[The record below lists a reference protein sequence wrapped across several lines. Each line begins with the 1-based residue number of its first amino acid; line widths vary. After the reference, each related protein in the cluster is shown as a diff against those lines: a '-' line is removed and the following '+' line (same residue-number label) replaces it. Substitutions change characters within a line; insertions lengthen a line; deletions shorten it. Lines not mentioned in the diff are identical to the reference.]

1 MKRIFPAASKSKYW
15 TVQSLSAW
23 EQAQQYGFLEGHSDH
38 IAYPEP
44 YHWMMVQMTER
55 LPLYDG
61 SYPVWVWKEKPD
73 LLQLNHFTGREQ
85 CVCLT
90 LSLNPLNVLLSDFQE
105 WHSVL
110 NNTFN
115 AVDRAEWDAF
125 QAGRSLLTKEQS
137 WLRIFDLN
145 RPLDTDWSGTP
156 ERRLQGVT
164 GRVRMQQV
172 LKAEYLTEPS
182 QAKRYYYC

>member
-1 MKRIFPAASKSKYW
+1 MKRKHPAVSTSKYW

-23 EQAQQYGFLEGHSDH
+23 EQAQQHGFLEGHIDH
-38 IAYPEP
+38 ISYPEA
-44 YHWMMVQMTER
+44 YRWMMDQMIER
-55 LPLYDG
+55 LPFYDG

-90 LSLNPLNVLLSDFQE
+90 LSLHPLNVLLSDFQE
-105 WHSVL
+105 WHAVL

-115 AVDRAEWDAF
+115 AADQGEWEEF
-125 QAGRSLLTKEQS
+125 QAGNSLLSKEQS
-137 WLRIFDLN
+137 WLRIFDLK
-145 RPLDTDWSGTP
+145 RQLDADWPGTQ

-164 GRVRMQQV
+164 GRVRLQQV
-172 LKAEYLTEPS
+172 LKVEYLDEPS
-182 QAKRYYYC
+182 LAKKYYYC